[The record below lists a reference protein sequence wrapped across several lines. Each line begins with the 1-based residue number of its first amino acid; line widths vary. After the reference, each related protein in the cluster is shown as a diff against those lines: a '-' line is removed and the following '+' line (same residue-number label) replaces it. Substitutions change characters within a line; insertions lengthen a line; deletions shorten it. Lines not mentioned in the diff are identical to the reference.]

1 VPVLD
6 PPLHLSE
13 VSRGVD
19 PPRQFTF
26 CCSTCFSLLLHSV
39 LRDPNDPASGNGLN
53 RASDLVAAFPLWE
66 RSSVNFARN
75 TFSSSEVMRCKT
87 EHSLWKCIQYNNIS

>member
-13 VSRGVD
+13 VSWGVD

-26 CCSTCFSLLLHSV
+26 CCITCFPLLLHSI

-53 RASDLVAAFPLWE
+53 RTSDLIAVFPLWE
-66 RSSVNFARN
+66 RSPVHFARN
-75 TFSSSEVMRCKT
+75 TSPSSEVMRYKT
-87 EHSLWKCIQYNNIS
+87 EHSLWKCIH